1 MKPFQGFLIEKNGT
15 AKELKYHEIES
26 VDKDNK
32 ILWLHFDYT
41 SKEANDWIRN
51 SSNIDSVAVEALL
64 TDETRPR
71 TIVLNDALLIALRG
85 VNLEPNSKPEKM
97 ISIRI
102 FISSNVIIST
112 SRKNILSVIEI
123 SENLKKGKGVKSSSE
138 FLVELTYRM
147 IDRMD
152 SVIDKI
158 EDRADFLEEKWLNLY
173 NRTIYAVTPMS
184 MIQADLTPVEKLK
197 IIETYL
203 LEVAQKIKKGY
214 SNQRGTGKFIGYP
227 VKEYITDYR
236 KRVPNYD
243 TSRLLQER
251 NPQKVQRFVIE
262 EDYFVYDSAIIN
274 LTEKQL
280 VDRIGE
286 RVAELKK
293 QYSGVYLIRMDENM
307 HRESAKNAALKLHQF
322 SEHTQDVHFEGFQP
336 DFILYL
342 QNAEFFVQVF
352 IEPKG
357 INLLEQD
364 QWKQD
369 LLTYINENEAELLFE
384 DDVQG
389 AKIKGLKFYTMNDGR
404 GTMKQLAQVVLGH
417 DFEGLTMHNQVE
429 LQD

>member
-41 SKEANDWIRN
+41 SKEAKDWIRN

-158 EDRADFLEEKWLNLY
+158 EDRADFLEEN
-173 NRTIYAVTPMS
+173 
-184 MIQADLTPVEKLK
+184 
-197 IIETYL
+197 IIESEHNLLHYPFYQSFYKLVQPKIQKSFLHLFLFLNFHLFLLQIEYFFYL
-203 LEVAQKIKKGY
+203 LK
-214 SNQRGTGKFIGYP
+214 
-227 VKEYITDYR
+227 
-236 KRVPNYD
+236 
-243 TSRLLQER
+243 
-251 NPQKVQRFVIE
+251 
-262 EDYFVYDSAIIN
+262 
-274 LTEKQL
+274 
-280 VDRIGE
+280 
-286 RVAELKK
+286 
-293 QYSGVYLIRMDENM
+293 
-307 HRESAKNAALKLHQF
+307 
-322 SEHTQDVHFEGFQP
+322 
-336 DFILYL
+336 
-342 QNAEFFVQVF
+342 
-352 IEPKG
+352 
-357 INLLEQD
+357 
-364 QWKQD
+364 
-369 LLTYINENEAELLFE
+369 
-384 DDVQG
+384 
-389 AKIKGLKFYTMNDGR
+389 
-404 GTMKQLAQVVLGH
+404 
-417 DFEGLTMHNQVE
+417 
-429 LQD
+429 